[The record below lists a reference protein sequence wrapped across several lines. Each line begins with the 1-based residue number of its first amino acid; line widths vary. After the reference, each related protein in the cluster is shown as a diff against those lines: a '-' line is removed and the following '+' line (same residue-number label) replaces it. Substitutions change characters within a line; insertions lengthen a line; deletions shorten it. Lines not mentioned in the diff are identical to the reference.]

1 MSRERRILI
10 LGEGFSHDAHYG
22 KTMRGIIRYGP
33 DPVMAILDSRRAG
46 EAHDGIPI
54 VATVA
59 DALPYAPTVAVVGV
73 ATQGGRFPPAW
84 RELLRTSIAAG
95 LDVESGL
102 HEFISEDPELMEL
115 ARTHGVALRDLR
127 KPPAGL
133 SVPTGANL
141 DVDASIVLTVGSDC
155 AIGKKTVAVELDL
168 EARRRGLT
176 SVFVPTGQ
184 TGIAIAGWGIAVDAV
199 VSDFLAGAAEWLVV
213 EGARRGAGLL
223 FVEGQGSLVHPLYS
237 GVTLGLVH
245 GSTPHLFVLCHAAG
259 ATEIEGSPGHPI
271 PPLGE
276 LIELHERIAL
286 PARRATVACVA
297 LNTATI
303 ASDDDARRAI
313 AEVGAETG
321 LPTDD
326 PVRFGAQHLLDA
338 LLARL

>member
-1 MSRERRILI
+1 MAERRILI
-10 LGEGFSHDAHYG
+10 LGEGFSHDPHYG

-33 DPVMAILDSRRAG
+33 DPVVAILDSERAG
-46 EAHDGIPI
+46 EDHEGIPI
-54 VATVA
+54 VGTVEE
-59 DALPYAPTVAVVGV
+59 ALPYEPTVAVVGV

-84 RELLRTSIAAG
+84 RDLLKASIAAG

-102 HEFISEDPELMEL
+102 HEFVSEDPELTEL
-115 ARTHGVALRDLR
+115 ARVHGVVLRDLR
-127 KPPAGL
+127 KAPAGL
-133 SVPTGANL
+133 NVPTGANL
-141 DVDASIVLTVGSDC
+141 EVDATIVLTVGSDC

-168 EARRRGLT
+168 EARKRGID

-213 EGARRGAGLL
+213 EGARRGGKLL
-223 FVEGQGSLVHPLYS
+223 FVEGQGALVHPLYS

-245 GSTPHLFVLCHAAG
+245 GSAPHVFVLCHAAG

-271 PPLGE
+271 PPLTE
-276 LIELHERIAL
+276 LIELHERISL
-286 PARRATVACVA
+286 PARKAKVVCIAV
-297 LNTATI
+297 NTAAI
-303 ASDDDARRAI
+303 ASDDEARAAI
-313 AEVGAETG
+313 AAIAKETG
-321 LPTDD
+321 LPADD

>member
-1 MSRERRILI
+1 MAERRILI
-10 LGEGFSHDAHYG
+10 LGEGFSHDPHYG

-33 DPVMAILDSRRAG
+33 DPVVAILDSERAG
-46 EAHDGIPI
+46 EDHEGIPI
-54 VATVA
+54 VGTVEE
-59 DALPYAPTVAVVGV
+59 ALPYEPTVAVVGV

-84 RELLRTSIAAG
+84 RDLLRASIAAG

-102 HEFISEDPELMEL
+102 HEFVSEDPELTEL
-115 ARTHGVALRDLR
+115 ARVHGVVLRDLR
-127 KPPAGL
+127 KAPGGL
-133 SVPTGANL
+133 NVPTGANL
-141 DVDASIVLTVGSDC
+141 EVDATIVLTVGSDC

-168 EARRRGLT
+168 EARKRGID

-213 EGARRGAGLL
+213 EGARRGGKLL
-223 FVEGQGSLVHPLYS
+223 FVEGQGALVHPLYS

-245 GSTPHLFVLCHAAG
+245 GSAPHVFVLCHAAG

-271 PPLGE
+271 PPLTE
-276 LIELHERIAL
+276 LIELHERISL
-286 PARRATVACVA
+286 PARKAKVACIAV
-297 LNTATI
+297 NTAAI
-303 ASDDDARRAI
+303 ASDDVARAAI
-313 AEVGAETG
+313 AAIAKETG
-321 LPTDD
+321 LPADD

>member
-1 MSRERRILI
+1 MAERRILV
-10 LGEGFSHDAHYG
+10 LGEGFSHDPHYG

-33 DPVMAILDSRRAG
+33 DPVVAILDSERAG
-46 EAHDGIPI
+46 EDHEGIPI
-54 VATVA
+54 VGTVEE
-59 DALPYAPTVAVVGV
+59 ALPYEPTVAVVGV

-84 RELLRTSIAAG
+84 RDLLRASIAAG

-102 HEFISEDPELMEL
+102 HEFVSEDPELTEL
-115 ARTHGVALRDLR
+115 ARVHGVVLRDLR
-127 KPPAGL
+127 KAPAGL
-133 SVPTGANL
+133 NVPTGANL
-141 DVDASIVLTVGSDC
+141 EVDATIVLTVGSDC

-168 EARRRGLT
+168 EARKRGID

-213 EGARRGAGLL
+213 EGARRGGKLL
-223 FVEGQGSLVHPLYS
+223 FVEGQGALVHPLYS

-245 GSTPHLFVLCHAAG
+245 GSAPHVFVLCHAAG

-271 PPLGE
+271 PPLTE
-276 LIELHERIAL
+276 LIELHERISL
-286 PARRATVACVA
+286 PARKAKVVCIAV
-297 LNTATI
+297 NTAAI
-303 ASDDDARRAI
+303 ASDDEARAAI
-313 AEVGAETG
+313 AAIVKETG
-321 LPTDD
+321 LPADD